1 MMRTV
6 HVLSAGVL
14 LAALAALPATPASAT
29 PASAA
34 SASASTASATS
45 AVASA
50 GSASASARIGTSAA
64 VAPFDRWGPVYSPGR
79 QAKAIGELR
88 ATGLDPEDDLPVAH
102 VRVRVLLADRT
113 PSDFRC
119 AWAVFRIT
127 YYDDEGQ
134 PALTH
139 KRLRNCFD
147 DETPSLL
154 FSRSDVT
161 EVELK
166 VCSEAKSAR
175 PSANCLYSGTWKVL
189 FTAFP

>member
-1 MMRTV
+1 MRTV
-6 HVLSAGVL
+6 HVLSAGAL
-14 LAALAALPATPASAT
+14 LAALAALPAIPASAT
-29 PASAA
+29 
-34 SASASTASATS
+34 ASTASASTSPTAS

-50 GSASASARIGTSAA
+50 RFGTSAA
-64 VAPFDRWGPVYSPGR
+64 VASFDRWGPVYSPGR
-79 QAKAIGELR
+79 QAKALGELR

-166 VCSEAKSAR
+166 VCSEAKSPR

>member
-1 MMRTV
+1 MSTV
-6 HVLSAGVL
+6 HVLSAGAL
-14 LAALAALPATPASAT
+14 LAALAALPAVPASAT
-29 PASAA
+29 AST
-34 SASASTASATS
+34 ASASTASAAS

-50 GSASASARIGTSAA
+50 RFGTSAG

-79 QAKAIGELR
+79 QAKALGELR

-113 PSDFRC
+113 PSDSRC